1 MDEPSSQAS
10 DELTAIL
17 RHALPEAW
25 RHAVEATLTPEGF
38 VFRFRDADGHQHA
51 LDARPRDLVPTALLT
66 GEALGYSYT
75 IVDPAI
81 DDAAVLD
88 GYRAVLTALAARES
102 DLLPWLPGPA
112 AEPEAPASLPWRG
125 PLPGERPAPAALVA
139 ILRGELPEAW
149 RHDLSVSLTPGGFV
163 LRFVDDAGAHHA
175 LDAREIRPESPTLV
189 SGRVLAFSYLFVEGG
204 AEETALA
211 GEYRAVLSRLA
222 ARESDLLPWLEPTA
236 PGDGPSAAA
245 PLSAQAARSLP
256 DEHPAPPEL
265 AAIARAALPEAW
277 RHAVEVTLSPGGFIL
292 RFRDTDGRQHAL
304 DARELRLVPS
314 ALVSGGA
321 LGYSYTLVDP
331 ALEEAAV
338 LDGYRATL
346 TALAAREDEFLP
358 WLALSPGEAEG
369 HPTVELSTPSWKGPF
384 PNERPAPS
392 ELEALARGA
401 LPEAWRHDLAVSLT
415 PGGFILRFRDAQGMR
430 HAFDARPVH
439 SGEPTLV
446 SGRALAFSYLS
457 LEEGAQ
463 ETALAGEYR
472 AALAALASRED
483 ELLPWLTL
491 PPGDDAP
498 QDHAS
503 APPNDPLLQQAA
515 PELVAIVQA
524 ALPEEWRRELAVV
537 WTDSGLR
544 VRLLDPQGARCALD
558 IREVREGV
566 PALVSGHALAF
577 SYLSLDGEAEDVD
590 RINSY
595 RTLLGGLAAREG
607 DILPWLRPSDAGPAT
622 DEDARLRTTQEF
634 NDLLTN
640 LLPSNWR
647 ADLSAVII
655 GDGFTLGFRDET
667 GLRHQLEARLLKSG
681 LPALVRGEQ
690 LGFSYRKIDPALDE
704 SVMVQR
710 YRDVL
715 QGFRAHEGQ
724 LVAGV
729 QGTA

>member
-102 DLLPWLPGPA
+102 DLLPWL
-112 AEPEAPASLPWRG
+112 
-125 PLPGERPAPAALVA
+125 
-139 ILRGELPEAW
+139 
-149 RHDLSVSLTPGGFV
+149 D
-163 LRFVDDAGAHHA
+163 
-175 LDAREIRPESPTLV
+175 
-189 SGRVLAFSYLFVEGG
+189 
-204 AEETALA
+204 
-211 GEYRAVLSRLA
+211 
-222 ARESDLLPWLEPTA
+222 PTA
-236 PGDGPSAAA
+236 PGDGPSSAA
-245 PLSAQAARSLP
+245 PVSAQAARSLP

-292 RFRDTDGRQHAL
+292 RFRDAAGHQHAL
-304 DARELRLVPS
+304 DARKLPLVPA

-346 TALAAREDEFLP
+346 TALA
-358 WLALSPGEAEG
+358 
-369 HPTVELSTPSWKGPF
+369 
-384 PNERPAPS
+384 
-392 ELEALARGA
+392 
-401 LPEAWRHDLAVSLT
+401 
-415 PGGFILRFRDAQGMR
+415 
-430 HAFDARPVH
+430 
-439 SGEPTLV
+439 
-446 SGRALAFSYLS
+446 
-457 LEEGAQ
+457 
-463 ETALAGEYR
+463 
-472 AALAALASRED
+472 SRED

-491 PPGDDAP
+491 PPGDDTP

-622 DEDARLRTTQEF
+622 DEDARRRTTQEF
-634 NDLLTN
+634 SDLLTN

-655 GDGFTLGFRDET
+655 DDGFTLGFRDET
-667 GLRHQLEARLLKSG
+667 GLRHQLEARHLKSG

-724 LVAGV
+724 LVASV